1 MDDLER
7 YINRSL
13 QDAEFKKVYE
23 SKRLKYELISKMIK
37 LREEQHITQLE
48 LAERIGTT
56 QAVISRLEN
65 GSTNLTLSMMARI
78 AEAFNRKLLVEFA
91 QCT

>member
-7 YINRSL
+7 YINKSL
-13 QDAEFKKVYE
+13 QDSEFKKAYD
-23 SKRLKYELISKMIK
+23 SKRLKYDLISKMIS
-37 LREEQHITQLE
+37 LREEEHITQLE

-78 AEAFNRKLLVEFA
+78 AEAFNRKLRVEFA
-91 QCT
+91 

>member
-7 YINRSL
+7 YINKSI
-13 QDAEFKKVYE
+13 QDSEFKKVYE
-23 SKRLKYELISKMIK
+23 SKRLKYDLISKMIS
-37 LREEQHITQLE
+37 LREEEHITQLE

-91 QCT
+91 

>member
-13 QDAEFKKVYE
+13 QDDEFKKVYE

-91 QCT
+91 